1 MDIPVIAEAE
11 SKFTFGNG
19 TPVRFYI
26 NGNFQFDVA
35 SEEQLET
42 IRLWAFKNAV
52 HRHVCFRWHDIAL
65 FITEHGAL
73 TSYPDQLFG
82 HARRI
87 YAEMI
92 HIKQQRQ
99 ELKN

>member
-1 MDIPVIAEAE
+1 MDIPVITESE

-42 IRLWAFKNAV
+42 IRLWAYKNKV
-52 HRHVCFRWHDIAL
+52 HRHVVFGWGDVAFSIN
-65 FITEHGAL
+65 EDGAL
-73 TSYPDQLFG
+73 RSYPDQLFG
-82 HARRI
+82 HSRRI

-92 HIKQQRQ
+92 LIKHQRQ
-99 ELKN
+99 ELKK

>member
-42 IRLWAFKNAV
+42 IRLWAYKNKV
-52 HRHVCFRWHDIAL
+52 HRHVVFGWGDVAFSIN
-65 FITEHGAL
+65 EGGAL
-73 TSYPDQLFG
+73 SSYPDQLFG
-82 HARRI
+82 HGTRI
-87 YAEMI
+87 AAQMI
-92 HIKQQRQ
+92 RINR
-99 ELKN
+99 EREKN